1 MTKPP
6 HAAVDMFRLLRAG
19 GLEVDRLAGLPTVA
33 DFRARARRRLPRMA
47 FDFIDGG
54 AGSEL
59 TRRANLSD
67 LAQVS
72 LVPRTMVDVSTV
84 DLATTLN
91 GQPLPMPVVLAPC
104 GLIRI
109 AGGEGEL
116 AAVRAAGKVGTPYTI
131 STASSWSIEEIAEQA
146 TGPLWFQ
153 LYLWRSRDV
162 VRTLVDRARAAGCSA
177 LVVTTDVVVNG
188 KRPRDH
194 RNGMSIPPRITARN
208 AVSTALHPR
217 WFLSLLRGPAIG
229 FRNLQGIAEGST
241 AMSHQDYV
249 NTELANLSPSWDDL
263 AWLRRQWSGPL
274 YVKGVLGTEDANA
287 ALAAGAD
294 GLWVSNHGGRQL
306 DSVPSSVRVLP
317 EILDAVNGRVPVLLD
332 GGIRSGTDVVKVL
345 AMGAS
350 AVAIGRSWVWG
361 VAAAGERGAAR
372 VLDIYRQE
380 IVETL
385 QLMGRP
391 SVGDLTV
398 QMVSYPAAWPGPV
411 SPSGQD
417 RDRIDR

>member
-1 MTKPP
+1 MPTSRPS
-6 HAAVDMFRLLRAG
+6 AAIEMLKLLRAG
-19 GLEVDRLAGLPTVA
+19 GPKLDSLAGLPTIA
-33 DFRARARRRLPRMA
+33 DFRTRARRRLPRMA

-54 AGSEL
+54 AGAEL
-59 TRRANLSD
+59 TRRANLRD
-67 LAQVS
+67 LAKVT
-72 LVPRTMVDVSTV
+72 LVPRTMIDVSTV
-84 DLATTLN
+84 NLASTLN
-91 GQPLPMPVVLAPC
+91 GQQLPMPVVLAPC
-104 GLIRI
+104 GSVRI

-116 AAVRAAGKVGTPYTI
+116 GAVRAAGRVGMPYTI

-146 TGPLWFQ
+146 SGPLWFQ

-162 VRTLVDRARAAGCSA
+162 VRMLVDRARAAGCSA

-208 AVSTALHPR
+208 AVATAMHPQ

-229 FRNLQGIAEGST
+229 FRNLQGIAEGSS
-241 AMSHQDYV
+241 AMSHQDYI

-263 AWLRRQWSGPL
+263 AWLRRQWSGTL
-274 YVKGVLGTEDANA
+274 YVKGVMSTEDAKA

-317 EILDAVNGRVPVLLD
+317 RILDVVAGRVPVLLD

-361 VAAAGERGAAR
+361 VAAAGEPGVAR

-380 IVETL
+380 ITETL

-391 SVGDLTV
+391 SLDDLSPHLVG
-398 QMVSYPAAWPGPV
+398 YPAAW
-411 SPSGQD
+411 SS
-417 RDRIDR
+417 

>member
-1 MTKPP
+1 
-6 HAAVDMFRLLRAG
+6 
-19 GLEVDRLAGLPTVA
+19 
-33 DFRARARRRLPRMA
+33 MA

-59 TRRANLSD
+59 TRRANLRD
-67 LAQVS
+67 LAEVS

-84 DLATTLN
+84 NLTSTLN
-91 GQPLPMPVVLAPC
+91 GQQLPMPIVLAPC
-104 GLIRI
+104 GLVRI

-116 AAVRAAGKVGTPYTI
+116 GAVRAAGRVGMTYTI

-146 TGPLWFQ
+146 SGPLWFQ

-162 VRTLVDRARAAGCSA
+162 VLKLLDRARAAGCSA
-177 LVVTTDVVVNG
+177 LVVTTDVVVNA

-194 RNGMSIPPRITARN
+194 RNGMSIPPRITVRN
-208 AVSTALHPR
+208 ALATARHPR

-229 FRNLQGIAEGST
+229 FRNLQGIAEGSS
-241 AMSHQDYV
+241 AMSHQEYV
-249 NTELANLSPSWDDL
+249 NAQLANFSPSWDDL

-274 YVKGVLGTEDANA
+274 YVKGVMSIEDAHA

-306 DSVPSSVRVLP
+306 DSVPSSVSVLPRVL
-317 EILDAVNGRVPVLLD
+317 DVVGGRVPVVLD

-361 VAAAGERGAAR
+361 VAAAGERGVAR
-372 VLDIYRQE
+372 VLDIYHQE
-380 IVETL
+380 ITETL
-385 QLMGRP
+385 QLMGRT
-391 SVGDLTV
+391 SLDDLSPHLV
-398 QMVSYPAAWPGPV
+398 HHPAAWA
-411 SPSGQD
+411 S
-417 RDRIDR
+417 

>member
-1 MTKPP
+1 MPLSASP
-6 HAAVDMFRLLRAG
+6 DGRLMPGSRASAAVDMLRLLRAG
-19 GLEVDRLAGLPTVA
+19 GRQVDRLAGLPTVA
-33 DFRARARRRLPRMA
+33 DFRARAKRRLPRMA

-59 TRRANLSD
+59 TLQANVLD
-67 LAQVS
+67 LAEVS
-72 LVPRTMVDVSTV
+72 LVPRTMVDVSEV
-84 DLATTLN
+84 NLASTLN

-104 GLIRI
+104 GLVRV

-116 AAVRAAGKVGTPYTI
+116 AAVRAAGRARTPYTI

-162 VRTLVDRARAAGCSA
+162 VRTLVKRARAAGCTA

-208 AVSTALHPR
+208 ALSTAMHPG
-217 WFLSLLRGPAIG
+217 WFLNLLRGPAIG
-229 FRNLQGIAEGST
+229 FRNLQGIAEGSS
-241 AMSHQDYV
+241 AMSHQEYV
-249 NTELANLSPSWDDL
+249 NTELANLSPSWEDL
-263 AWLRRQWSGPL
+263 AWLRRQWDGPL
-274 YVKGVLGTEDANA
+274 YVKGVLSAEDADA

-306 DSVPSSVRVLP
+306 DSVPSSVSVLP
-317 EILDAVNGRVPVLLD
+317 RILDAVGGRIPVLLD
-332 GGIRSGTDVVKVL
+332 GGIRSGTDVVKAL

-361 VAAAGERGAAR
+361 IAAAGERGVSR

-380 IVETL
+380 ITETL
-385 QLMGRP
+385 QLMGRL
-391 SVGDLTV
+391 SLDDLSPHLV
-398 QMVSYPAAWPGPV
+398 RYPADWA
-411 SPSGQD
+411 S
-417 RDRIDR
+417 

>member
-1 MTKPP
+1 
-6 HAAVDMFRLLRAG
+6 V
-19 GLEVDRLAGLPTVA
+19 
-33 DFRARARRRLPRMA
+33 
-47 FDFIDGG
+47 
-54 AGSEL
+54 
-59 TRRANLSD
+59 TRRANLRD
-67 LAQVS
+67 LAEVS
-72 LVPRTMVDVSTV
+72 LVPRTMVDVSAVNLTS
-84 DLATTLN
+84 TLN

-104 GLIRI
+104 GLVRI

-131 STASSWSIEEIAEQA
+131 STASSWSIEEIAEQT

-177 LVVTTDVVVNG
+177 LVVTTNVVVNS

-194 RNGMSIPPRITARN
+194 RNGMSIPPRITAGN
-208 AVSTALHPR
+208 AFATALHPR

-229 FRNLQGIAEGST
+229 FRNLQGIAEGSS
-241 AMSHQDYV
+241 AMSHQEYV
-249 NTELANLSPSWDDL
+249 NTELANLSPTWDDL
-263 AWLRRQWSGPL
+263 AWLRRQWSGIL
-274 YVKGVLGTEDANA
+274 YVKGVMSTEDANA
-287 ALAAGAD
+287 ALTAGAD

-306 DSVPSSVRVLP
+306 DSLPSSVSVLP
-317 EILDAVNGRVPVLLD
+317 RILDLVGGRVPVVLD

-361 VAAAGERGAAR
+361 VAAAGERGVAR
-372 VLDIYRQE
+372 LLDIYRQE
-380 IVETL
+380 ITEAL

-391 SVGDLTV
+391 SVGDLSPHLV
-398 QMVSYPAAWPGPV
+398 CYPAAWA
-411 SPSGQD
+411 S
-417 RDRIDR
+417 

>member
-1 MTKPP
+1 MTTSKPS

-54 AGSEL
+54 AGAEL
-59 TRRANLSD
+59 TRRANLRD
-67 LAQVS
+67 LAEVS

-84 DLATTLN
+84 DLTSTLN

-104 GLIRI
+104 GLVRI

-162 VRTLVDRARAAGCSA
+162 VRTLVERARAAGCSA

-208 AVSTALHPR
+208 ALATALHPG
-217 WFLSLLRGPAIG
+217 WFLGLLRGPAIG
-229 FRNLQGIAEGST
+229 FRNLQGIAEGSS
-241 AMSHQDYV
+241 AMSHQEYV
-249 NTELANLSPSWDDL
+249 NTELANLSPSWEDL
-263 AWLRRQWSGPL
+263 VWLRRQWSGPL
-274 YVKGVLGTEDANA
+274 YVKGVMGTEDADA

-306 DSVPSSVRVLP
+306 DSAPSSVSVLP
-317 EILDAVNGRVPVLLD
+317 RILDAVGGRVPVLLD

-361 VAAAGERGAAR
+361 VAAAGERGVDR

-385 QLMGRP
+385 QLLGRP
-391 SVGDLTV
+391 TLDELTS
-398 QMVSYPAAWPGPV
+398 QLARYPTAWA
-411 SPSGQD
+411 S
-417 RDRIDR
+417 